1 MPRSPG
7 KYPSAVTFPITC
19 GRQLPGSDV
28 EAALAANARRQ
39 QAGAA
44 GNTGG
49 PRQLPVMALLASAT
63 GRCPSTGVP
72 ALTYRE
78 LRVLLHEL
86 GHCVHN
92 LLSRTKYQHLWG
104 TR

>member
-1 MPRSPG
+1 M
-7 KYPSAVTFPITC
+7 
-19 GRQLPGSDV
+19 
-28 EAALAANARRQ
+28 EAALASNARRR
-39 QAGAA
+39 G
-44 GNTGG
+44 GTGG
-49 PRQLPVMALLASAT
+49 GGGQRQLPVMALLASAT